1 MTAFEIW
8 LWASE
13 ASPLA
18 YRPKGVADMAMR
30 NPKKLTVVSNPPFEY
45 PEPKTPLGK
54 RLIELAKQAEAAGVE
69 PLTVEQIE
77 EYLGRELGGIARQIR
92 KGRRG

>member
-1 MTAFEIW
+1 
-8 LWASE
+8 
-13 ASPLA
+13 
-18 YRPKGVADMAMR
+18 MAMR
-30 NPKKLTVVSNPPFEY
+30 NPKKLTVVSPPPFAY

-54 RLIELAKQAEAAGVE
+54 RLIELAKQAEAEGVE